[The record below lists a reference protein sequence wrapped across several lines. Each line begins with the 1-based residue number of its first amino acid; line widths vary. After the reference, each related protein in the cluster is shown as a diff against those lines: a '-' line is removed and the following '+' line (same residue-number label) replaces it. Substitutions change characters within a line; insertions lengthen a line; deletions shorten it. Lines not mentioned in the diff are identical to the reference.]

1 MTHESHA
8 MTDYAPLPASF
19 VPLDMLDPAWEAR
32 GHGRR
37 LAAAL
42 EGAAALRTRLTAE
55 TPVLS
60 VRTLPL
66 TTLLY
71 PTRFALGGAALSPAP
86 YVSLTH
92 RCLLVRFR
100 QGEATRTLLFNP
112 TDILRARTTPYFAR
126 MIERFGERLSSLAAQ
141 SFAPLEAQLARLGLG
156 AGDIDYL
163 AFDHFHTQDL
173 RGLLGTVDGR
183 LAPRFPNATL
193 LAPRA
198 EWEQWDDLH
207 PMQRAWFVAEG
218 RAGVETGRVCLT
230 DGDLLLGEGVAL
242 VRTPGH
248 TVGNQTLFLK
258 TDRGVW
264 GCSEN
269 GTCADNWSA
278 RHSRIAGVANAARQG
293 DLDVILNSNTP
304 EYGADQYTS
313 MMIERTVVDP
323 VAHNPEF
330 VQMFSSS
337 EVTPTAIAPGLSPS
351 YEHRRIE
358 HGPLPAAPPAP
369 PPATTHSP
377 GGAPP

>member
-1 MTHESHA
+1 MT
-8 MTDYAPLPASF
+8 TFAPLPEAF
-19 VPLDMLDPAWEAR
+19 LRLDLLDAAWTAH

-42 EGAAALRTRLTAE
+42 EGAKALRSHLLADKT
-55 TPVLS
+55 VLS

-92 RCLLVRFR
+92 RCLVVRFR

-112 TDILRARTTPYFAR
+112 SDILRARTTPYFAR
-126 MIERFGERLSSLAAQ
+126 MIDRFGERLSNLAAQ

-156 AGDIDYL
+156 ARDIDYV

-173 RGLLGTVDGR
+173 RGLLGTTDGR
-183 LAPRFPNATL
+183 LSARFPNATL

-207 PMQRAWFVAEG
+207 PMQRAWFVEEG
-218 RAGVETGRVCLT
+218 RMGVETGRVCLT
-230 DGDLLLGEGVAL
+230 DGDFVLGEGVAL

-258 TDRGVW
+258 TDRGLW

-269 GTCADNWSA
+269 GTCADNWSP

-293 DLDVILNSNTP
+293 DLDVVLNLNTP

-323 VAHNPEF
+323 VAHAPEF

-337 EVTPTAIAPGLSPS
+337 EVTPSALAPGLSPS
-351 YEHRRIE
+351 LEHHRIE
-358 HGPLPAAPPAP
+358 HGP
-369 PPATTHSP
+369 PPATAPGPTP
-377 GGAPP
+377 AAGFGGAPL